1 LEVPKFYV
9 DPKIEEEQKEFLR
22 KVKESRDNES
32 VRLALQRLI
41 EAAKENKNLV
51 PYVLD
56 AVKAYATEGEIMDAL
71 KKVYGTYKETV
82 II

>member
-32 VRLALQRLI
+32 VR
-41 EAAKENKNLV
+41 
-51 PYVLD
+51 
-56 AVKAYATEGEIMDAL
+56 
-71 KKVYGTYKETV
+71 
-82 II
+82 